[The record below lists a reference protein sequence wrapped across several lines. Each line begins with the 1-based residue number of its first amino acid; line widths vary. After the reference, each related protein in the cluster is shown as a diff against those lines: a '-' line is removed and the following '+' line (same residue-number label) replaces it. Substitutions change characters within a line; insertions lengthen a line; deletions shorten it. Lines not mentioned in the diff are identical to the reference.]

1 MISSAD
7 FFPKLRYFFVGKPAI
22 SEVFDFSECENWAMF
37 QHANMDDLRVK
48 DLLAAMLDDAALV
61 RKRSKPS
68 ERFKSNRLE
77 RWELLTT
84 ELRRRNRYFPEIEID
99 FSRLAD
105 LLEFLR
111 AQIWKT
117 TGIARE

>member
-1 MISSAD
+1 
-7 FFPKLRYFFVGKPAI
+7 
-22 SEVFDFSECENWAMF
+22 MF